1 MRLFGPDVSHF
12 QSEVDWAKVA
22 EHGESFGACKATEGL
37 SATDPRF
44 AHNWAG
50 MKKAGIDV
58 RIAYHYGHTE
68 SSARGQ
74 ADHFLSTV
82 GPVAAGDVLCLDA
95 EDVCE
100 ASKTVSRKKTAT
112 WVTGFLDRVVSV
124 SGLSPHRVLVYT
136 GQWWW
141 DPRTGKSKAAASYP
155 LWVSDYSNDPPH
167 LPAGWKDYVLHQFT
181 SKDHVPGVPTRVDR
195 SSFNGS
201 MDELRK
207 LAGLNGVTVAD
218 PDVQTTF
225 DNNALRVPNLDN
237 LTFNARN
244 EDVRALQAQLVARGF
259 SVEVTGFYGD
269 QTKTAVAAFQKSRAE
284 LDSDPDGLMG
294 PVTLRLL
301 FE

>member
-1 MRLFGPDVSHF
+1 
-12 QSEVDWAKVA
+12 
-22 EHGESFGACKATEGL
+22 
-37 SATDPRF
+37 
-44 AHNWAG
+44 
-50 MKKAGIDV
+50 
-58 RIAYHYGHTE
+58 
-68 SSARGQ
+68 
-74 ADHFLSTV
+74 
-82 GPVAAGDVLCLDA
+82 
-95 EDVCE
+95 
-100 ASKTVSRKKTAT
+100 
-112 WVTGFLDRVVSV
+112 
-124 SGLSPHRVLVYT
+124 
-136 GQWWW
+136 
-141 DPRTGKSKAAASYP
+141 
-155 LWVSDYSNDPPH
+155 
-167 LPAGWKDYVLHQFT
+167 
-181 SKDHVPGVPTRVDR
+181 
-195 SSFNGS
+195 

-269 QTKTAVAAFQKSRAE
+269 QTKTAVAAFQKSRPE